1 MNWKILLVI
10 LLVMSGAGF
19 YLAREMDLFKKPDE
33 EPVKIEKLISFDI
46 DAVDR
51 TTISFMDTA
60 YVLERN
66 FDEWR
71 ILEPYSGEN
80 ADTLTVNNML
90 RTLTRINVI
99 RKIPLDSINLAQVNL
114 DKPVLSLEMHF
125 KDGSSRGV
133 NFGALNP
140 TTENIYVHITGAD
153 TVIMIGRTLGA
164 SLAVNGRMIRS
175 KQLINLPVLRVA
187 SFELE
192 RNGQTDRFAVDR
204 QTGQWWVESPGP
216 RRLVNKLV
224 ILTVL
229 ERFHQ
234 GEVRE
239 FYPPD
244 HAGSA
249 VTGLDK
255 PVRRLIVEDLDGGR
269 NEIRLGKSDQ
279 EREYLMWASS
289 TVYPSEIVLVDSA
302 LVGQLDRLRPESIP
316 YTRLSRLNIFSI
328 DRMHFKYRD
337 AELELKADSDTLWR
351 LTLPQEHKARLWQV
365 EKILAHVDTM
375 NAVTLLPQKAPE
387 HSFDDPQIDLTL
399 YSGDS
404 LIGHYQIGDYA
415 GSDIY
420 FRDVL
425 NTADYT
431 VAQRT
436 LELLSWK
443 YDDLADVQVRHVV
456 R

>member
-10 LLVMSGAGF
+10 LLVMSGVGL
-19 YLAREMDLFKKPDE
+19 YLAREMGLFKKADP
-33 EPVKIEKLISFDI
+33 EPVKIEKLINFDM

-51 TTISFMDTA
+51 AKISFMDTT
-60 YVLERN
+60 YVLERHY
-66 FDEWR
+66 DEWR
-71 ILEPYSGEN
+71 ILEPYAGEQ
-80 ADTLTVNNML
+80 ADSLTVNNIL
-90 RTLTRINVI
+90 RTLTKISVI

-114 DKPVLSLEMHF
+114 DKPVLSFEIHF
-125 KDGSSRGV
+125 PDGKTRGV
-133 NFGALNP
+133 SFGALNP
-140 TTENIYVHITGAD
+140 TTDNIYVHISGVD
-153 TVIMIGRTLGA
+153 SVILIGRTLGP
-164 SLAVNGRMIRS
+164 SLAVDGRMIRS
-175 KQLINLPVLRVA
+175 KQLMNLPVLRVA
-187 SFELE
+187 SLELE

-216 RRLVNKLV
+216 RRPVNKLV
-224 ILTVL
+224 VLTVL

-239 FYPPD
+239 FYPLD
-244 HAGSA
+244 HAGLA

-269 NEIRLGKSDQ
+269 NEIRLGRRDS
-279 EREYLMWASS
+279 ERDYLMWASS
-289 TVYPSEIVLVDSA
+289 TVYPAEIMLVDSV
-302 LVGQLDRLRPESIP
+302 LVSQLDRLRPENIP
-316 YTRLSRLNIFSI
+316 YTRLARLDVFNI
-328 DRMHFKYRD
+328 DRMHFQYRD
-337 AELELKADSDTLWR
+337 SELELKADSDTLWR

-375 NAVTLLPQKAPE
+375 NAVTLLPKKAPE
-387 HSFDDPQIDLTL
+387 HSFDDPQLDLTL

-420 FRDVL
+420 FRDIL
-425 NTADYT
+425 NSADYT